1 MNRSLNLT
9 PMRSRRVAMLLT
21 VMLVLAL
28 PSITRHSAMEAA
40 TCVTN
45 PVVMNNSDSGAGSL
59 RQAIL
64 DACDGTTITFANT
77 VASPITLASELAI
90 DENLTIQG
98 PGAGAL
104 TISGNNAVRVFN
116 IGSLNPS
123 INVTLSGLTISNGNA
138 TFISGPSASGFFGGG
153 IFSMS
158 AGAVTVSNS
167 TVCANHTTSDLGGP
181 DGFGGAICHMGT
193 GTVTVS
199 GCTVSSNGA
208 EFGGGIF
215 SDSAGTLVLSNT
227 SISNNTTT
235 GNGAG
240 VHNTGALTFSNC
252 SFTGNNAGSSFGG
265 GLYNRGIASGSM
277 SSFSGN
283 SAVYGAGIYN
293 SYKLNLTGL
302 TISANTATSVGGGIY
317 GTGPLALLNVMNSTI
332 SNNGT
337 SNSGGGVYLTAGGVV
352 NVLNTTIAGNTAH
365 FNGGGIVPS
374 GTTSIVNSTIAGNIA
389 GGQGGGVWTFA
400 QFGGGDYL
408 GTIIALN
415 TSPVGPDTFGP
426 AVSQG
431 HNLVGK
437 SNGGTGFVNGVNG
450 DQVGSV
456 ASPIDPKLGP
466 LQNNGGPTSTMAL
479 LPGSPA
485 IDAGDDAV
493 LGAPLFLT
501 TDQRGPGF
509 PRRSGVHVDIGAFE
523 LQVFFDTCLK
533 DDRSGNLLQ
542 FNSTSGQY
550 KFIRCSDGFMLSGT
564 GVVRLVNGILTL
576 TDSKPDRRVSA
587 GFITSQRTGSATI
600 YIMIA
605 PGVWQTFRINSTNPN
620 AVCSC

>member
-1 MNRSLNLT
+1 MNRSMNLT
-9 PMRSRRVAMLLT
+9 PMGSIRVAILLT

-28 PSITRHSAMEAA
+28 PSIMRRSAMKAA

-45 PVVMNNSDSGAGSL
+45 PVVMNNADSGAGSL

-64 DACDGTTITFANT
+64 DACDGSTITFANT
-77 VASPITLASELAI
+77 VASPITLASELAV
-90 DENLTIQG
+90 DKNLTIQG
-98 PGAGAL
+98 PGANAL

-116 IGSLNPS
+116 IGSVNPA
-123 INVTLSGLTISNGNA
+123 VTVTISGLTISNGNA

-181 DGFGGAICHMGT
+181 YGFGGAICHMGT
-193 GTVTVS
+193 GTVTLN
-199 GCTVSSNGA
+199 GCTLSSNGA

-215 SDSAGTLVLSNT
+215 NDSAGTLVLSNT

-240 VHNTGALTFSNC
+240 VHNTGSLTFSNC
-252 SFTGNNAGSSFGG
+252 SLTGNNAGSSLGG
-265 GLYNRGIASGSM
+265 GLYNCGIASGSV
-277 SSFSGN
+277 STVSGN
-283 SAVYGAGIYN
+283 SAVYGGGVYN
-293 SYKLNLTGL
+293 CYKLNLTGL
-302 TISANTATSVGGGIY
+302 TISANTASTFGGGIY
-317 GTGPLALLNVMNSTI
+317 GTGGRALLQVMNSTI

-337 SNSGGGVYLTAGGVV
+337 SNSGGGVYLTAGVVV

-365 FNGGGIVPS
+365 FDGGGIIPNR
-374 GTTSIVNSTIAGNIA
+374 TTNVVNSTIAGNTA

-437 SNGGTGFVNGVNG
+437 GDGGTGFVNGVNG

-456 ASPIDPKLGP
+456 ALPIDPKLGP
-466 LQNNGGPTSTMAL
+466 LQNNGGPTATMAL

-485 IDAGDDAV
+485 IDAGDDSV

-501 TDQRGPGF
+501 TDQRGAGF
-509 PRRSGVHVDIGAFE
+509 PRKVGAHVDIGAFE
-523 LQVFFDTCLK
+523 LSFDTCLK
-533 DDRSGNLLQ
+533 DSSTGNLFL
-542 FNSTSGQY
+542 FNSTTGQY
-550 KFIRCSDGFMLSGT
+550 KFTRCSDGFMLSGT

-587 GFITSQRTGSATI
+587 GFITSQRTGSLTI

-605 PGVWQTFRINSTNPN
+605 PGVWQTFRINSTNPA